1 MGVIQVYFRYQG
13 SVCSDLDDTKVF
25 IQNIL
30 NRLENVVDDE
40 NLLFDLKLILNELII
55 NSVIH
60 GNKCKKEKCVHLY
73 LEILG
78 DTIRIEVSDEGRGID
93 FDLSSYNPKEL
104 KCCGRG
110 LILVDG
116 LSDELYID
124 ENRVEVI
131 KYIC

>member
-1 MGVIQVYFRYQG
+1 MYFKYQG

-30 NRLENVVDDE
+30 NRLKDVVDDE
-40 NLLFDLKLILNELII
+40 NLLFDLKLILNELVI

-60 GNKCKKEKCVHLY
+60 GNKCKKEKCVYLY
-73 LEILG
+73 LEILE

-93 FDLSSYNPKEL
+93 FDISSYNPREL